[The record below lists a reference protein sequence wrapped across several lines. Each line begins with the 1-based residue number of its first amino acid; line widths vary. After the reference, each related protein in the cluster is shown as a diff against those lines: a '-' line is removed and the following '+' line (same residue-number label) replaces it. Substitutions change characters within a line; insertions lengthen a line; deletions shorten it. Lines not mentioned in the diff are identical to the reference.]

1 MIEVLGQDEVLNL
14 FSKLA
19 IKDKI
24 PNSLICT
31 GLKGVGKFS
40 SALWLASLVNCTNSD
55 INLRPCGRCPHCKK
69 ISQLNSVDIH
79 VVEPDSVTLN
89 LKIDQIRELV
99 AESSFAP
106 SELKKRI
113 FIVKNAERMTDEA
126 GNSILKVLEEPPK
139 YLLFIL
145 TASDSSSVLPTI
157 LSRCTEI
164 KFRDIPKDII
174 FDWLLKNKMT
184 DEENAK
190 LISSIAFGSIGVAEE
205 YAKDPKKL
213 EKRISFLD
221 ILTNIEKYSS
231 FEISAKT
238 SNLCSSLSDFFEIN
252 KAISLWLRDL
262 MAVSVCKDFRD
273 FVNIDFSEQ
282 IVKQSNIV
290 SVSSLL
296 AISELL
302 KETVKKTFFNVNP
315 SFLSD
320 NLFRGISLILLNG

>member
-1 MIEVLGQDEVLNL
+1 MIEVVGQNEVLEL

-19 IKDKI
+19 IKDKV
-24 PNSLICT
+24 PNSLLFT
-31 GLKGVGKFS
+31 GLRGVGKFS
-40 SALWLASLVNCTNSD
+40 SAIWLSCLVNCENSD
-55 INLRPCGRCPHCKK
+55 LNSRPCGRCPHCRK

-79 VVEPDSVTLN
+79 VVEPDQTTLN

-99 AESSFAP
+99 SESTSAP
-106 SELKKRI
+106 YELKKRI

-126 GNSILKVLEEPPK
+126 GNSILKILEEPPK

-157 LSRCTEI
+157 YSRCSEI

-174 FDWLLKNKMT
+174 FDWLLKNKMA
-184 DEENAK
+184 EEDDAK
-190 LISSIAFGSIGVAEE
+190 LISSISFGSIGTAEE

-238 SNLCSSLSDFFEIN
+238 SNLCTCIADFFVIN
-252 KAISLWLRDL
+252 TVISLWLRDL
-262 MAVSVCKDFRD
+262 MAVSACREFEDI
-273 FVNIDFSEQ
+273 VNIDFADQ
-282 IVKQSNIV
+282 IRKQAMSIPIT
-290 SVSSLL
+290 SLF

-320 NLFRGISLILLNG
+320 NLFRGISLILSNN